1 MSLVIDEVQCA
12 ACLKMIP
19 VNDYIGL
26 CECGNAVYD
35 LPESDDYSYDV
46 ENDGG

>member
-19 VNDYIGL
+19 VDGFIGL
-26 CECGNAVYD
+26 CECGMQYELD
-35 LPESDDYSYDV
+35 
-46 ENDGG
+46 